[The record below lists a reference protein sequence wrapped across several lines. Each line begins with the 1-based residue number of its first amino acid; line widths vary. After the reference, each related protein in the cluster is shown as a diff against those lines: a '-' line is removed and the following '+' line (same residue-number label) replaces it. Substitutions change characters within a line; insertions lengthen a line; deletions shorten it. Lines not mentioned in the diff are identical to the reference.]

1 MCIRDRLT
9 PCVDP
14 TTGESK
20 GGGSFPN
27 LFCGHPPF
35 QIDGNFGGTAG
46 IAEMLLQSHEGV
58 IEILPALPT
67 VWSSGSFKGLRVRG
81 GSEVSARW
89 KDGEILE
96 VVVRAVVPGTFRIKL
111 PDGNR
116 EFSLRKDSKA
126 ISLPVVDGLLS
137 VDFMAGEELVLKY

>member
-1 MCIRDRLT
+1 MGIRL
-9 PCVDP
+9 
-14 TTGESK
+14 
-20 GGGSFPN
+20 
-27 LFCGHPPF
+27 F

-67 VWSSGSFKGLRVRG
+67 AWSSGSFKGLKVRG
-81 GSEVSARW
+81 GGEVSARW

-96 VVVRAVVPGTFRIKL
+96 VVVRAVIPGTFRIKL

-137 VDFMAGEELVLKY
+137 V